1 MKKPLKYLIIAVLA
15 SLLTLTACGADNNTN
30 TQVPAQEPT
39 IETEYETNGQ
49 ESEPHH
55 HYSDD
60 DTNVDINADSDII
73 SLRLYYHSTEIDPN
87 IYALP
92 ESFLYDTVN
101 IPTQNLRDEF
111 IQLMYERIGVQ
122 ILDLWFVEDKLIVNL
137 HRDSILFF
145 DSHGTAGASIVIT
158 IFERTLASMPNI
170 TAFEVLLDGG
180 RGFAGHHFD
189 FNHITIVEDGEIV
202 RREFFGGNF
211 GMDEFEIHV
220 DLMSNVNLGFN
231 VLHEVN
237 YNDAFEEIRG
247 FRFDGEGVNLII
259 WANQPIF
266 NLSLIALD
274 HNVVDFYVA
283 EAVFTVDKLD
293 SAAAEA
299 FVINS
304 YYGMGT
310 MPWSG
315 ISFEGTFEGMTG
327 VRRYF
332 VLQQSGYDGRF
343 FLNEFVPAVD
353 TN

>member
-15 SLLTLTACGADNNTN
+15 SLLTLTACGASEAPTNNIGEVELVDGDPFAHLRIPFVGAAHE
-30 TQVPAQEPT
+30 TQAVVNVLQLPGESWIVGSIQIGQDHGDFAESYSPYTLTIFYEPRSGSIIEGSRELPT
-39 IETEYETNGQ
+39 IPTVVFEEN
-49 ESEPHH
+49 
-55 HYSDD
+55 
-60 DTNVDINADSDII
+60 
-73 SLRLYYHSTEIDPN
+73 ST
-87 IYALP
+87 L
-92 ESFLYDTVN
+92 L
-101 IPTQNLRDEF
+101 
-111 IQLMYERIGVQ
+111 
-122 ILDLWFVEDKLIVNL
+122 
-137 HRDSILFF
+137 
-145 DSHGTAGASIVIT
+145 
-158 IFERTLASMPNI
+158 
-170 TAFEVLLDGG
+170 FEVIENLQAVTFSVRFNPAEGG
-180 RGFAGHHFD
+180 EADNSLFDYRWSRSRHGEYSLQFGDENEDVSDFAV
-189 FNHITIVEDGEIV
+189 HI
-202 RREFFGGNF
+202 
-211 GMDEFEIHV
+211 

-237 YNDAFEEIRG
+237 YNDVFEEIRG

-293 SAAAEA
+293 SAAAHA

-315 ISFEGTFEGMTG
+315 IAFEDTSGARWYYM
-327 VRRYF
+327 
-332 VLQQSGYDGRF
+332 LQQSGYDGRF

-353 TN
+353 AN